1 MGLSAADLAREAARF
16 GVAEEQVR
24 RDHLISHM
32 LAALSEES
40 ADDIVF
46 FGGTALSRT
55 HLVHAR
61 LSEDIDLI
69 ATGSRRL
76 AVDRVVTT
84 LEGRLRRSHG
94 RLTWLPAF
102 SDRDVEPAVAVTPD
116 GLAVQIQILRA
127 DGYPRWPVERRA
139 VEQRYADA
147 APAILT
153 VPTAASFAAWKTA
166 TWADRHAPR
175 DLFDLWAMSS
185 GGMLDAAAAAAFVEH
200 GPTGGPPPGF
210 MFADAP
216 TATAWRSALAAQTR
230 LDVTPAEALDAVRAA
245 WAATLGERWT
255 ALF

>member
-32 LAALSEES
+32 LAALSDES
-40 ADDIVF
+40 A
-46 FGGTALSRT
+46 
-55 HLVHAR
+55 
-61 LSEDIDLI
+61 
-69 ATGSRRL
+69 
-76 AVDRVVTT
+76 
-84 LEGRLRRSHG
+84 
-94 RLTWLPAF
+94 
-102 SDRDVEPAVAVTPD
+102 DRDVEPAVAVTPD

-175 DLFDLWAMSS
+175 DLFDLWAMS
-185 GGMLDAAAAAAFVEH
+185 
-200 GPTGGPPPGF
+200 
-210 MFADAP
+210 
-216 TATAWRSALAAQTR
+216 
-230 LDVTPAEALDAVRAA
+230 
-245 WAATLGERWT
+245 
-255 ALF
+255 